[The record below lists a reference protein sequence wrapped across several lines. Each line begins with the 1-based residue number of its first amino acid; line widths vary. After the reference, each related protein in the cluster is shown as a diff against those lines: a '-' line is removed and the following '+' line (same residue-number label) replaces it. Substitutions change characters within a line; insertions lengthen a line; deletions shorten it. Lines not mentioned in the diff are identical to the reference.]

1 MKIFVSY
8 ARRDRQAVD
17 FLLQDMRRARHEVW
31 VDEELTGGQA
41 WWDTILAT
49 IRGTDLFV
57 IALSPD
63 LLKSR
68 ACHAE
73 YEYAVGCNRTI
84 LPIMV
89 APVSPQMAPPAIANA
104 QILDYVERTPNA
116 AINLVTALAS
126 AQPSPPLPEPPPPPP
141 PVPMSY
147 MNTYRERLDELSLS
161 LQQQSLLL
169 SELRVHLNDED
180 DRDTAIELIRRLRA
194 RGDITE
200 SVGREID
207 SLLASLPP
215 AGQRQSWGAPAAPE
229 AAAAIPGA
237 TAAASSSISS
247 TPSASGPS
255 SPASG
260 AEWRRDPYGRY
271 EQRFWNGTAWTDHV
285 STGGKQLTDPPGD
298 RPGETIQKVDPSE
311 APFTTTTFVVLII
324 AAVII
329 PLIGLIVGAINLKKP
344 GRRKQSQI
352 LLAVGIGIIVL
363 YVLASA

>member
-1 MKIFVSY
+1 MRIFVSY
-8 ARRDRQAVD
+8 ARRDRQAVEL
-17 FLLQDMRRARHEVW
+17 LLQDMRRARHEVW

-49 IRGTDLFV
+49 IRSTDLFV

-73 YEYAVGCNRTI
+73 YEYAVGCNRTV
-84 LPIMV
+84 LPVMV
-89 APVSPQMAPPAIANA
+89 ATVSPQMAPPAIANA

-116 AINLVTALAS
+116 AISLVTALAA
-126 AQPSPPLPEPPPPPP
+126 AQPSPALPEPPPPPP

-147 MNTYRERLDELSLS
+147 MSTYRERLDEVSLN

-169 SELRVHLNDED
+169 SELRVYLNDED
-180 DRDTAIELIRRLRA
+180 DRDTAVELIRRLRS

-207 SLLASLPP
+207 ALLAALPP
-215 AGQRQSWGAPAAPE
+215 AASRQSWGAPAAADTAVSTP
-229 AAAAIPGA
+229 PPA
-237 TAAASSSISS
+237 TAPEPRAATATTS
-247 TPSASGPS
+247 
-255 SPASG
+255 

-271 EQRFWNGTAWTDHV
+271 EQRFWSGTAWTDHV
-285 STGGKQLTDPPGD
+285 STGGKQLTDPSGDGPGQTV
-298 RPGETIQKVDPSE
+298 EKIDPSE
-311 APFTTTTFVVLII
+311 EPFTTGTFVVLII
-324 AAVII
+324 ASVII
-329 PLIGLIVGAINLKKP
+329 PLIGMIVGGINLKKP
-344 GRRKQSQI
+344 KRKKQSQI
-352 LLAVGIGIIVL
+352 LLGIGIGIVVL

>member
-17 FLLQDMRRARHEVW
+17 LLLQDMRRARHEVW

-41 WWDTILAT
+41 WWDTILAS

-63 LLKSR
+63 LLRSR
-68 ACHAE
+68 ACQLE
-73 YEYAVGCNRTI
+73 YEYALGCNRTV
-84 LPIMV
+84 LPVMV

-116 AINLVTALAS
+116 AINLVTALAA
-126 AQPSPPLPEPPPPPP
+126 AQPPQPLPEPPPPPP

-147 MNTYRERLDELSLS
+147 MSTYRERLDELSLN

-169 SELRVHLNDED
+169 SELRVYLNNED
-180 DRDTAIELIRRLRA
+180 DRDTAVELIRQLRS

-207 SLLASLPP
+207 GLLASLPVAASRP
-215 AGQRQSWGAPAAPE
+215 SWGAPATTDASMSPPPSTTTAE
-229 AAAAIPGA
+229 PRAATPAA
-237 TAAASSSISS
+237 T
-247 TPSASGPS
+247 
-255 SPASG
+255 G
-260 AEWRRDPYGRY
+260 AEWRRDPFGRY
-271 EQRFWNGTAWTDHV
+271 EQRFWNGTDWTDHV
-285 STGGKQLTDPPGD
+285 STGGKQMTDPPGE
-298 RPGETIQKVDPSE
+298 RPSASASAATTVDASE
-311 APFTTTTFVVLII
+311 QPFTTGTFVVLII
-324 AAVII
+324 ATVII
-329 PLIGLIVGAINLKKP
+329 PLIGMIVGGINLKKP
-344 GRRKQSQI
+344 LRKTQSTI
-352 LLAVGIGIIVL
+352 LLAIGIGIVVL

>member
-49 IRGTDLFV
+49 IRGTDVFV
-57 IALSPD
+57 LALSPD

-68 ACHAE
+68 ACQAE
-73 YEYAVGCNRTI
+73 YQYALACNRTI
-84 LPIMV
+84 LPVMV

-116 AINLVTALAS
+116 AINLVTALAA
-126 AQPSPPLPEPPPPPP
+126 AQPSPPPPDPPPSPP

-147 MNTYRERLDELSLS
+147 MNRYREQLDELSLNH
-161 LQQQSLLL
+161 QQQSLLL

-180 DRDTAIELIRRLRA
+180 SRDAAVELIRRLRV

-207 SLLASLPP
+207 TLLASLPP
-215 AGQRQSWGAPAAPE
+215 ATQRPAWGAPASAAAE
-229 AAAAIPGA
+229 AAPVA
-237 TAAASSSISS
+237 TV
-247 TPSASGPS
+247 TTE
-255 SPASG
+255 PAPPR
-260 AEWRRDPYGRY
+260 ATDTVTEWRRDPYGRY
-271 EQRFWNGTAWTDHV
+271 EQRFWNGAAWTDHV
-285 STGGKQLTDPPGD
+285 STGGKQMTDPPGD
-298 RPGETIQKVDPSE
+298 RPRETSEKVDASE
-311 APFTTTTFVVLII
+311 APFTTGTFVVLII

-344 GRRKQSQI
+344 LRKKQSQI
-352 LLAVGIGIIVL
+352 LLGIGIGIVVL
-363 YVLASA
+363 YILASA

>member
-17 FLLQDMRRARHEVW
+17 VLLQDMRRARHEVW

-49 IRGTDLFV
+49 IRGADLFV

-73 YEYAVGCNRTI
+73 YQYAIGCQRTV
-84 LPIMV
+84 LPVMV

-104 QILDYVERTPNA
+104 QIIDYVEHTPQA
-116 AINLVTALAS
+116 AISLVTALAS
-126 AQPSPPLPEPPPPPP
+126 AQPSPPLPDPPPPPP

-147 MNTYRERLDELSLS
+147 MNTYRERLDELSLN

-180 DRDTAIELIRRLRA
+180 DREIAVELIKRLRS

-207 SLLASLPP
+207 TLLASMP
-215 AGQRQSWGAPAAPE
+215 APASRQSWGAPADAAP
-229 AAAAIPGA
+229 AAAPVQRAPVQ
-237 TAAASSSISS
+237 TPAAL
-247 TPSASGPS
+247 SG
-255 SPASG
+255 G
-260 AEWRRDPYGRY
+260 EWRRDPYGRY

-285 STGGKQLTDPPGD
+285 STGGRQATDPPGE
-298 RPGETIQKVDPSE
+298 RPVAQPAPLASPAPVAAADASE
-311 APFTTTTFVVLII
+311 QPFTTGIFIALIVATVL
-324 AAVII
+324 I
-329 PLIGLIVGAINLKKP
+329 PLIGIIVGALNMSKP
-344 GRRKQSQI
+344 HRKKQSQI
-352 LLAVGIGIIVL
+352 LVAVGVGIVVL
-363 YVLASA
+363 YVLAAA

>member
-1 MKIFVSY
+1 MRIFVSY
-8 ARRDRQAVD
+8 ARRDREVVEL
-17 FLLQDMRRARHEVW
+17 LLQDMRRARHEVW

-49 IRGTDLFV
+49 IRGADLFV

-68 ACHAE
+68 ACQSE
-73 YEYAVGCNRTI
+73 YQYAVACRRTI
-84 LPIMV
+84 LPVMV

-116 AINLVTALAS
+116 AISLVTALAA
-126 AQPSPPLPEPPPPPP
+126 AQPSPPPPDPPPPPP

-147 MNTYRERLDELSLS
+147 MNTYRERLDELSLN

-180 DRDTAIELIRRLRA
+180 DRETAIELIRRLRS

-207 SLLASLPP
+207 TLLAALPAA
-215 AGQRQSWGAPAAPE
+215 AGRTSWGAPAGSDPVQVVE
-229 AAAAIPGA
+229 PVAAKTTPA
-237 TAAASSSISS
+237 T
-247 TPSASGPS
+247 G
-255 SPASG
+255 
-260 AEWRRDPYGRY
+260 EWRRDPHGRY

-285 STGGKQLTDPPGD
+285 STGGKQMTDPPGE
-298 RPGETIQKVDPSE
+298 RATVASTAGKVDASE
-311 APFTTTTFVVLII
+311 QPFTNGIFIALIV
-324 AAVII
+324 ATVII
-329 PLIGLIVGAINLKKP
+329 PLIGIIVGAINMGKP
-344 GRRKQSQI
+344 QRKKQSQI
-352 LLAVGIGIIVL
+352 LVGIGVAVVVL

>member
-8 ARRDRQAVD
+8 ARRDRQAVE

-73 YEYAVGCNRTI
+73 YEYAIGCNRTI

-147 MNTYRERLDELSLS
+147 MNTYRERLDELSLT

-207 SLLASLPP
+207 ALLASLP
-215 AGQRQSWGAPAAPE
+215 AAQQRQAWGAPAGPDAAP
-229 AAAAIPGA
+229 ASTGPA
-237 TAAASSSISS
+237 AAASSTSS
-247 TPSASGPS
+247 TSSTS
-255 SPASG
+255 SPAGS
-260 AEWRRDPYGRY
+260 
-271 EQRFWNGTAWTDHV
+271 
-285 STGGKQLTDPPGD
+285 S
-298 RPGETIQKVDPSE
+298 
-311 APFTTTTFVVLII
+311 
-324 AAVII
+324 
-329 PLIGLIVGAINLKKP
+329 
-344 GRRKQSQI
+344 
-352 LLAVGIGIIVL
+352 
-363 YVLASA
+363 

>member
-73 YEYAVGCNRTI
+73 YEYAVGCKRTI

-116 AINLVTALAS
+116 AINLVTALAA

-141 PVPMSY
+141 AVPMSY
-147 MNTYRERLDELSLS
+147 MNTYRERLEELSLT

-180 DRDTAIELIRRLRA
+180 DRETAVELIRRLRA

-207 SLLASLPP
+207 MLLASLP
-215 AGQRQSWGAPAAPE
+215 AAMQRQSWGAPASPE
-229 AAAAIPGA
+229 AAAASTGS
-237 TAAASSSISS
+237 AAASS
-247 TPSASGPS
+247 TPSTSTS
-255 SPASG
+255 SAPASG

-271 EQRFWNGTAWTDHV
+271 EQRFWNGSAWTDHV
-285 STGGKQLTDPPGD
+285 STGGKQMTDPPGE
-298 RPGETIQKVDPSE
+298 RGTV
-311 APFTTTTFVVLII
+311 APAAGQPEGPFSSGAYVGLII
-324 AAVII
+324 ATLFCAGIVGIV
-329 PLIGLIVGAINLKKP
+329 VGAINLKKP
-344 GRRKQSQI
+344 ARASQAKV
-352 LLAVGIGIIVL
+352 LLIVGIVVCVL
-363 YVLASA
+363 SFLAAAASSGG

>member
-8 ARRDRQAVD
+8 ARRDREAVD
-17 FLLQDMRRARHEVW
+17 VLLQDMRRARHDVW

-49 IRGTDLFV
+49 IRSSDLFV

-73 YEYAVGCNRTI
+73 YEYAVGCQRTI
-84 LPIMV
+84 LPVMV

-116 AINLVTALAS
+116 AISLVTALAA
-126 AQPSPPLPEPPPPPP
+126 AQPSPPVPEPPPPPP

-180 DRDTAIELIRRLRA
+180 DRETAVELIRRLRS

-207 SLLASLPP
+207 TLLASMPSP
-215 AGQRQSWGAPAAPE
+215 VARQSWGAPVATGPPAAPQ
-229 AAAAIPGA
+229 PVVPQ
-237 TAAASSSISS
+237 AAS
-247 TPSASGPS
+247 ASVG
-255 SPASG
+255 
-260 AEWRRDPYGRY
+260 EWRRDPYGRH

-285 STGGKQLTDPPGD
+285 STGGNQTTDPPGE
-298 RPGETIQKVDPSE
+298 RPAVAAPGSGVGGASE
-311 APFTTTTFVVLII
+311 QPFTTGTFVVLII
-324 AAVII
+324 ATVII
-329 PLIGLIVGAINLKKP
+329 PLIGIVVGALNMSKP
-344 GRRKQSQI
+344 QRKKQSQI
-352 LLAVGIGIIVL
+352 LLGVGVAIVVL
-363 YVLASA
+363 YVLATA

>member
-8 ARRDRQAVD
+8 ARRDREAVD
-17 FLLQDMRRARHEVW
+17 VLLQDMRRARHEVW

-41 WWDTILAT
+41 WWDTILAS

-73 YEYAVGCNRTI
+73 YQYAIVCQRTI
-84 LPIMV
+84 LTVMV

-104 QILDYVERTPNA
+104 QIIDYVEHTPTA
-116 AINLVTALAS
+116 AISLVTALAS
-126 AQPSPPLPEPPPPPP
+126 AQPSPPLPDPPPPPP

-147 MNTYRERLDELSLS
+147 MNTYRERLDELSLN

-180 DRDTAIELIRRLRA
+180 DRETAIELIKRLRS

-207 SLLASLPP
+207 ALLASMP
-215 AGQRQSWGAPAAPE
+215 APASRQSWGAPAGAAP
-229 AAAAIPGA
+229 AAAPVERAPVQ
-237 TAAASSSISS
+237 TPPAAAS
-247 TPSASGPS
+247 G
-255 SPASG
+255 G
-260 AEWRRDPYGRY
+260 EWRRDPYGRY

-285 STGGKQLTDPPGD
+285 STGGRQATDA
-298 RPGETIQKVDPSE
+298 PGER
-311 APFTTTTFVVLII
+311 APASSQVAPVVGQPEGPFSSGAYVGLII
-324 AAVII
+324 AT
-329 PLIGLIVGAINLKKP
+329 LFCLGIVGIVVGAMNLKKP
-344 GRRKQSQI
+344 ARHSQAKVLLI
-352 LLAVGIGIIVL
+352 EGIVVAVVSFLLAG
-363 YVLASA
+363 ASSG

>member
-17 FLLQDMRRARHEVW
+17 LLLQDMRRARHDVW

-68 ACHAE
+68 ACRAE

-84 LPIMV
+84 LPVMV

-116 AINLVTALAS
+116 AINLVTALSA
-126 AQPSPPLPEPPPPPP
+126 AQPSGSLPEPPPPPP
-141 PVPMSY
+141 AVPMSY
-147 MNTYRERLDELSLS
+147 MNIHRERLDEVSLN

-169 SELRVHLNDED
+169 SELRVYLNDED
-180 DRDTAIELIRRLRA
+180 DRESAVELIRRLRS

-207 SLLASLPP
+207 ALLASLPP
-215 AGQRQSWGAPAAPE
+215 AEKRQSWGAPE
-229 AAAAIPGA
+229 VVD
-237 TAAASSSISS
+237 TASASTASTGQSASSSSATS
-247 TPSASGPS
+247 TAAPVT
-255 SPASG
+255 G

-285 STGGKQLTDPPGD
+285 STGGKQMTDPPGD
-298 RPGETIQKVDPSE
+298 RPGGETGKVDPSE
-311 APFTTTTFVVLII
+311 EPFTTGTFVVLII
-324 AAVII
+324 ATVII
-329 PLIGLIVGAINLKKP
+329 PLIGMIVGGINLKKP
-344 GRRKQSQI
+344 LRKTQSTI
-352 LLAVGIGIIVL
+352 LLAIGIGIVVL